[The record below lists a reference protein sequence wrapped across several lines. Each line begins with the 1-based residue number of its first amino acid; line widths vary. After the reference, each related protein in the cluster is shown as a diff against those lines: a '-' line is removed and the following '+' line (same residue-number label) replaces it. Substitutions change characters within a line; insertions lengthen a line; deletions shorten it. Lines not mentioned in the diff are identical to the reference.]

1 MLSPIEAVT
10 AKLREAITTGAY
22 VVGDRLPTLE
32 EVSQKWIGSGGVGS
46 QQARAV
52 YAPLIADG
60 LVEAR
65 TGRAGGHYV
74 IATTPMDATATDDEL
89 ARLARA
95 ARDAMD
101 ALVASTL
108 YVVEFQKISNGH
120 FFGACLQPSRG
131 AAERFAVQILT
142 ELGEDEVNARSAAE
156 VASWG
161 CADTSADG
169 YGVRI
174 YPRQVKGKAA
184 A

>member
-1 MLSPIEAVT
+1 MSPIEAAT
-10 AKLREAITTGAY
+10 AKLREAITTDTYAI
-22 VVGDRLPTLE
+22 GDRLPTLV
-32 EVSQKWIGSGGVGS
+32 EVSQKWIGSGAGS

-74 IATTPMDATATDDEL
+74 VATTPMNATATDDEL

-95 ARDAMD
+95 AREAVD
-101 ALVASTL
+101 ALVNSTL
-108 YVVEFQKISNGH
+108 HVVEFQHVPSERY
-120 FFGACLQPSRG
+120 FGACLQPSRG
-131 AAERFAVQILT
+131 AAERYAVEILT
-142 ELGEDEVNARSAAE
+142 ELGEDDANARGVAA

-161 CADTSADG
+161 WARSSAHG

-174 YPRQVKGKAA
+174 YPRQVQGKAVA
-184 A
+184 